1 VATKEGGAIT
11 GEQRLREYLTELYG
25 NVSGYEGRPSQTQI
39 DRSDAIAH
47 ELGDV
52 VKDFDAWTA
61 RELGG
66 INSALR
72 QKGLEPIVVL
82 TRADW
87 DKKE

>member
-1 VATKEGGAIT
+1 MYKR
-11 GEQRLREYLTELYG
+11 QELYG

-47 ELGDV
+47 ELADV
-52 VKDFDAWTA
+52 VKDFDAWIA

-72 QKGLEPIVVL
+72 QKGLEPIAVL
-82 TRADW
+82 TRAGW